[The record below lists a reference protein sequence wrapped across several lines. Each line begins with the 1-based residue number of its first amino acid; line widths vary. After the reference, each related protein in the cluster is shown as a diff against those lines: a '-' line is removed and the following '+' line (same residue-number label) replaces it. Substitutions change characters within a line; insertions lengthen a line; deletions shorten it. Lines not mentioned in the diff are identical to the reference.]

1 MKNILIVLLTS
12 LFWAIILTLF
22 FEPRS
27 FEAQEQTPVEV
38 EAPAPKKPKAEKA
51 KKAEKAERTPDK
63 GVSDDKKVDITKQP
77 TPVDNVDLV
86 KTTPKEDK
94 IDYSREIV
102 GKWTPVE
109 GGKHPLE
116 FTKYGCVI
124 QTNGINWRYDYSLD
138 GKKLAIKYDNNAR
151 IEITKENNGTA
162 YLELFNSAEFSG
174 KYKRISQPLHIE
186 MTPISSSLYSDKIV
200 GKWQPVNGHE
210 EAIEFTKYGTAIR
223 TEFTLERRYDYS
235 LNGSSLNIKY
245 DKSRIVISEDA
256 SYYYLEIYN
265 SREFSGRYRRSK

>member
-1 MKNILIVLLTS
+1 MKNILIILLTS
-12 LFWAIILTLF
+12 LAWALVIDIFFVPKAQQEDSGVVTVVEEDLIIE
-22 FEPRS
+22 EPKES
-27 FEAQEQTPVEV
+27 ISTQQYEQTS
-38 EAPAPKKPKAEKA
+38 PKNIKKSSETSSKKDKVAAKPDNYYNYAE
-51 KKAEKAERTPDK
+51 
-63 GVSDDKKVDITKQP
+63 
-77 TPVDNVDLV
+77 
-86 KTTPKEDK
+86 
-94 IDYSREIV
+94 EIV

-138 GKKLAIKYDNNAR
+138 GKKLAIKHDNNAR

-174 KYKRISQPLHIE
+174 KYRRISQPLHIE

-200 GKWQPVNGHE
+200 GKWQPVDGHE

-256 SYYYLEIYN
+256 TYYYLEIYN
-265 SREFSGRYRRSK
+265 SREFSGRYRKSK

>member
-12 LFWAIILTLF
+12 LFWAIIITLF

-38 EAPAPKKPKAEKA
+38 EAPAPKKPKAKKA
-51 KKAEKAERTPDK
+51 KKVERTPDK
-63 GVSDDKKVDITKQP
+63 GVSDDKKVNIAKQP
-77 TPVDNVDLV
+77 TPVDKIDLV

-109 GGKHPLE
+109 GAKYTLE
-116 FTKYGCVI
+116 FTKYGTVI
-124 QTNGINWRYDYSLD
+124 QHLGSTQIRYDYSL
-138 GKKLAIKYDNNAR
+138 
-151 IEITKENNGTA
+151 
-162 YLELFNSAEFSG
+162 SG
-174 KYKRISQPLHIE
+174 
-186 MTPISSSLYSDKIV
+186 DK
-200 GKWQPVNGHE
+200 
-210 EAIEFTKYGTAIR
+210 
-223 TEFTLERRYDYS
+223 
-235 LNGSSLNIKY
+235 LNIQY
-245 DKSRIVISEDA
+245 NNSRIVISKDA

>member
-51 KKAEKAERTPDK
+51 KKVERTPDK

-138 GKKLAIKYDNNAR
+138 GKKLAIKHDNNAR

-174 KYKRISQPLHIE
+174 KYK
-186 MTPISSSLYSDKIV
+186 
-200 GKWQPVNGHE
+200 
-210 EAIEFTKYGTAIR
+210 
-223 TEFTLERRYDYS
+223 
-235 LNGSSLNIKY
+235 
-245 DKSRIVISEDA
+245 
-256 SYYYLEIYN
+256 
-265 SREFSGRYRRSK
+265 